1 MPPSAPTW
9 PTGRSPDPPFD
20 VHPTDHSDESRPMAV
35 HRTYLFAPGNH
46 PRRVEKA
53 FQLAADAVILDLEDA
68 VAVAEKEATRDLV
81 VEALKSPNR
90 GGKAGYVRVNAW
102 DTDFCFR
109 DIPAVVGPWLTG
121 IVLPK
126 VEDPAQLIAADWM
139 LANLEREQGLARGT
153 VDLLPIIETG
163 KGVANLNAIAG
174 AKTRVKRLSF
184 GAGDYTKDMRM
195 RWTLPEAEIDHARA
209 EVVLASRNAGLEP
222 PIDTVWIHIKD
233 IDGLTRSAERVR
245 DMGFQG
251 KLCIHPDQIGPVNAV
266 FTPTAAEV
274 DFAEKVVAAFDAAEK
289 QGLASIQLDGYF
301 IDYPIVDQARR
312 TLELWQAIQGH

>member
-1 MPPSAPTW
+1 
-9 PTGRSPDPPFD
+9 
-20 VHPTDHSDESRPMAV
+20 MAV

-46 PRRVEKA
+46 PRRVGKA

-68 VAVAEKEATRDLV
+68 VAVAEKEATRALV

-163 KGVANLNAIAG
+163 KGVANLNAITG

-274 DFAEKVVAAFDAAEK
+274 EFAEKVVAAFDAAEK

-312 TLELWQAIQGH
+312 TLELWQAIQGR

>member
-1 MPPSAPTW
+1 
-9 PTGRSPDPPFD
+9 
-20 VHPTDHSDESRPMAV
+20 MAV

-68 VAVAEKEATRDLV
+68 VAVAEKEATRALV

-163 KGVANLNAIAG
+163 KGVANLNAITG

-274 DFAEKVVAAFDAAEK
+274 EFAEKVVAAFDAAEK

-312 TLELWQAIQGH
+312 TLELWQAIQGR

>member
-1 MPPSAPTW
+1 
-9 PTGRSPDPPFD
+9 
-20 VHPTDHSDESRPMAV
+20 MAV

-68 VAVAEKEATRDLV
+68 VAVAEKEATRALV

-163 KGVANLNAIAG
+163 RGVANLNAIAG

-266 FTPTAAEV
+266 FTPTAAEIE
-274 DFAEKVVAAFDAAEK
+274 FAGKVVAAFDAAEK

-312 TLELWQAIQGH
+312 TLDLWQAIQGH